1 LERFDVSKL
10 NGLDMQFNQTLK
22 KCQDYTEMTDN
33 RIETLVEGLSR
44 RIKTLEIYKAIQSS
58 QE

>member
-44 RIKTLEIYKAIQSS
+44 RIKTLKIYKAIQSS